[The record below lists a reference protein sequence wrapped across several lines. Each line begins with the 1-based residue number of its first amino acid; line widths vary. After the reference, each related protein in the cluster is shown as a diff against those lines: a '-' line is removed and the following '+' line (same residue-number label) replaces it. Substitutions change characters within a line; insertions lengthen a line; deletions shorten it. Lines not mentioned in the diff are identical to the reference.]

1 MIGSGAVSMAFVD
14 TMLSETDANF
24 VLVDRHHM
32 PGGHWN
38 DAYPFVRLHQ
48 PSAFYG
54 VASTE
59 LGSNRI
65 DETGANK
72 GYYELASGAE
82 VSAYFEKVMRER
94 FLPSGRVQYFP
105 MCNYVGDGKFHSL
118 ISSAEYAVAIR
129 RKSVDGTFFN
139 TSVPST
145 HQRKYDVDLGVK
157 CIAPNEL
164 PRQAGNFRRFTI
176 LGGGKTGM
184 DAAVWLLEAGADP
197 GAISWV
203 CPRDSWLI
211 NRETTQPGAAFLQQ
225 TVGGFAAQLGAMKA
239 ATSVDDLF
247 ERLEASGVMLR
258 VDRSVQPSMFHYAT
272 VSIGEVEQL
281 RRIKNVIRKGRVAGV
296 RADTLVMQNGETVPA
311 EPNTLYIDCTA
322 TAVQFTGAKTVPVF
336 ANDRITLQAIR
347 APLVT
352 ISAALTAFVEAR
364 FDSEADKNR
373 FCTPVEL
380 ADTPTE
386 WARSFLGN
394 VVNQNQW
401 MQEPQIRAWLAH
413 CRLDPSREVPGDAGE
428 LDPAQAKVRASIGEN
443 MMPAMANLQTLLA
456 EAAGR
461 Q

>member
-1 MIGSGAVSMAFVD
+1 MAFVD
-14 TMLSETDANF
+14 TMLSETDASF

-65 DETGANK
+65 DETGANA

-94 FLPSGRVQYFP
+94 FLPSGRVRYFP
-105 MCNYVGDGKFHSL
+105 MCDYVGDGKFHSL
-118 ISSAEYAVAIR
+118 ISAAEYTVSIR
-129 RKSVDGTFFN
+129 RKTVDGTFFN

-145 HQRKYDVDLGVK
+145 HERKFDVDANVHV
-157 CIAPNEL
+157 IAPNDL
-164 PRQAGNFRRFTI
+164 PRQAPKHSRFTI

-197 GAISWV
+197 DAINWV
-203 CPRDSWLI
+203 CPRESWLI
-211 NRETTQPGAAFLQQ
+211 NRATTQPGAAFLQQ
-225 TVGGFAAQLGAMKA
+225 TVGGFAAQLAAMKA

-247 ERLEASGVMLR
+247 ERLEAADVMLR
-258 VDRSVQPSMFHYAT
+258 IDRSVRPTMFHYAT
-272 VSIGEVEQL
+272 VSSGEVEQL
-281 RRIKNVIRKGRVAGV
+281 RRIKNVIRNGRVSRV
-296 RADTLVMQNGETVPA
+296 RENTLVMQNGDSISADPD
-311 EPNTLYIDCTA
+311 TLYIDCTA

-336 ANDRITLQAIR
+336 AGDRITLQAIR

-364 FDSEADKNR
+364 FDSETDKNR

-386 WARSFLGN
+386 WAHSFLAN
-394 VVNQNQW
+394 MTNQNHW
-401 MQEPQIRAWLAH
+401 NREPKIREWLAR
-413 CRLDPSREVPGDAGE
+413 CRLDPSREVPGDARE
-428 LDPAQAKVRASIGEN
+428 PDPAHVKVRDSIGQN
-443 MMPAMANLQTLLA
+443 LMPAMANLQKLLV
-456 EAAGR
+456 AARATG
-461 Q
+461 